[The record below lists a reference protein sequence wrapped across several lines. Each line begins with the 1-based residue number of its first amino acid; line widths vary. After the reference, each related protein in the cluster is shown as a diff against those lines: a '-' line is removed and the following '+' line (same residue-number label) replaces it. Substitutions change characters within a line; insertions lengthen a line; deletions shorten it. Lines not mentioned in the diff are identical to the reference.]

1 MEKLLERYLKSYHN
15 WENIYIG
22 NYNVDGAICTVIF
35 YTDES
40 RYYKQTTNINIWD
53 MLVFLNVT

>member
-1 MEKLLERYLKSYHN
+1 MENLLERYLKNYQN

-22 NYNVDGAICTVIF
+22 NYNVDGAICTVTF

-40 RYYKQTTNINIWD
+40 RHYRETININIWD
-53 MLVFLNVT
+53 MLLFLNVT

>member
-1 MEKLLERYLKSYHN
+1 MEKLLEQYLKSYHN

-22 NYNVDGAICTVIF
+22 NYSVDGAICTVTF

-40 RYYKQTTNINIWD
+40 RYYKETTNINIWD
-53 MLVFLNVT
+53 ILVFLNVA

>member
-1 MEKLLERYLKSYHN
+1 MEKLLERYLRSCRY

-22 NYNVDGAICTVIF
+22 NYNIDGAICTVTF

-40 RYYKQTTNINIWD
+40 RHYKETTNINIWD
-53 MLVFLNVT
+53 IVVFLNVA